1 MAVKTK
7 AEIMSALSE
16 RLGES
21 TDDATLEFIGDLQDT
36 LTDFETRT
44 ADQTKWKEKYEQN
57 DADWRRKYKQRFF
70 SGDGGSQPEEED
82 DDDEPKP
89 LRFEDL
95 FTTK

>member
-1 MAVKTK
+1 MAVKSIT
-7 AEIMSALSE
+7 EIMSALSE
-16 RLGES
+16 RLGEQA
-21 TDDATLEFIGDLQDT
+21 DDATLEFIGDLQDT

-44 ADQTKWKEKYEQN
+44 SDQTKWKEKYEQN
-57 DADWRRKYKQRFF
+57 DAAWRQKYKQRFF
-70 SGDGGSQPEEED
+70 SGDGASQPDEDD